1 MNIPQ
6 NVGPNEN
13 YVLLRER
20 DSTCILTSPSPNR
33 KCEETRA
40 SSLNVCFFPA
50 AFTETKYTVCIE
62 VSTRRA
68 WCSALLH
75 MSFRI
80 AGLWDEKTNARFCE
94 GMSSSLQEVQP
105 LCAGCSPSRHHKS
118 SAWGGRA
125 AKSSLRIS
133 VAPWHQSKKL
143 LQFALLRRVHSVETK
158 MTQRDK
164 DRCKL
169 SYLPLSSTS
178 PCDSTDVY
186 LHQKLEELL
195 IPYDQ
200 MAQFCGNALTI
211 RLWSSHPLCEKNW
224 RPLLLGAF

>member
-1 MNIPQ
+1 
-6 NVGPNEN
+6 
-13 YVLLRER
+13 
-20 DSTCILTSPSPNR
+20 
-33 KCEETRA
+33 
-40 SSLNVCFFPA
+40 
-50 AFTETKYTVCIE
+50 
-62 VSTRRA
+62 
-68 WCSALLH
+68 
-75 MSFRI
+75 
-80 AGLWDEKTNARFCE
+80 
-94 GMSSSLQEVQP
+94 MSSSLQEVQP

-133 VAPWHQSKKL
+133 VAPWHQNKKL
-143 LQFALLRRVHSVETK
+143 LQFALLPRVHSVETK
-158 MTQRDK
+158 MKQRDK

-195 IPYDQ
+195 TPCAQ
-200 MAQFCGNALTI
+200 TAQFCGNALTI
-211 RLWSSHPLCEKNW
+211 RLWSSHPLCEGNW